1 MNSTAIRFVI
11 AAGLIYYALS
21 GSGGGSIVPT
31 VPYSGSLGSL
41 HAASRSMEPADRSR
55 MADGFAAGAKMVSAD
70 SRGLISKTD
79 IAQNFLLALLEFN
92 YNGIGSPG
100 KKYPAV
106 ASEVEKVFTQ
116 TLGDDIKAMTDSD
129 RSRLADSLR
138 EMSKSL
144 R

>member
-1 MNSTAIRFVI
+1 MNSTAIRFVL

-21 GSGGGSIVPT
+21 GSDGGST
-31 VPYSGSLGSL
+31 VPASYTGSMTAL
-41 HAASRSMEPADRSR
+41 HTASRSMDSADRQN

-79 IAQNFLLALLEFN
+79 IAQNFLLALLEFD
-92 YNGIGSPG
+92 YQGIQAPG

-106 ASEVEKVFTQ
+106 AAEVEKVFTQ

-138 EMSKSL
+138 EMSKAL

>member
-11 AAGLIYYALS
+11 AAGIIYYALS

-31 VPYSGSLGSL
+31 SYTGPMTAL
-41 HAASRSMEPADRSR
+41 HTASRSMESADRQN

-100 KKYPAV
+100 KKYPSV

-138 EMSKSL
+138 EMGRSL

>member
-21 GSGGGSIVPT
+21 GSGGGSIVPASYT
-31 VPYSGSLGSL
+31 GSLTSL
-41 HAASRSMEPADRSR
+41 HQAAQGMESKDRSA
-55 MADGFAAGAKMVSAD
+55 MADGFRAGADMVAAD
-70 SRGLISKTD
+70 TRGLIKTTEV
-79 IAQNFLLALLEFN
+79 AQTFLLALLSFD
-92 YNGIGSPG
+92 YNGVAKPS

-129 RSRLADSLR
+129 RAKLADSLR
-138 EMSKSL
+138 EMSKAL

>member
-11 AAGLIYYALS
+11 AAGILYYALS

-31 VPYSGSLGSL
+31 SYTGPMAAL
-41 HAASRSMEPADRSR
+41 HTASRSMESADRQN

-79 IAQNFLLALLEFN
+79 IAQNFLLALLEFD
-92 YNGIGSPG
+92 YNSLRAPG
-100 KKYPAV
+100 RKYPEV